1 LFTLA
6 IISVLL
12 VAVNNCEVSAETG
25 NPSSYDLN
33 GIVNYLDYNLN
44 HGQGLLN
51 FVFTLDS
58 YELLGM
64 ETPNKTQVI
73 EYLNSLQT
81 DDGTWA
87 TGQNH
92 YVPITAQILMFYSR
106 SGVKPAKSLEPFFS
120 TVDNWQDVVQ
130 DVQTYDKG
138 NPWGGLWGYV
148 ASYVVYK
155 GERPPWTTEFLN
167 AINDNFSTWADTN
180 HQRTHAIGSLLLL
193 SEPIPRINE
202 VINIT
207 LSQQNKDGSWESSE
221 EETVGTIQ
229 VLKLIENQTSV
240 GTREQIDT
248 AIAKGLEFVD
258 TCYKTFEL
266 EGKTCAGFA
275 LTPSEQP
282 SPRPTAFGIWALLNP
297 ESDIWFRWAPHM
309 YASFGYSPGNP
320 VVNEQIAFDASASY
334 SPGVSIA
341 SYEWNFGDGN
351 TTKLTVPVIYHTYSL
366 PGNYLVTLKVTDDS
380 NLSNATTKTITVS
393 SKSTQS
399 FVYASFGYSPGNPVV
414 NEQIAFDASA
424 SYSPG
429 VSIAS
434 YEWNFGDGNTTKLT
448 VPVIY
453 HTYSLPGNYLV
464 TLKVTDDSNL
474 WNTTKKTIAVDPAPP
489 VYTGISRFN
498 VSLNGLNY
506 TIIVESNSALTNFNF
521 NQSLRQI
528 SFIVSGSPGT
538 VGYCNISI
546 PKALM
551 WPDPSSEWKVTVGG
565 SSVENLKVSAEGSQT
580 WLYFTYIHSTH
591 QVIIVTVDAIPEF
604 PLALIILFI
613 ITIIT
618 LGVIIARK
626 RLLRNRQ

>member
-380 NLSNATTKTITVS
+380 NL
-393 SKSTQS
+393 
-399 FVYASFGYSPGNPVV
+399 
-414 NEQIAFDASA
+414 
-424 SYSPG
+424 
-429 VSIAS
+429 
-434 YEWNFGDGNTTKLT
+434 
-448 VPVIY
+448 
-453 HTYSLPGNYLV
+453 
-464 TLKVTDDSNL
+464 